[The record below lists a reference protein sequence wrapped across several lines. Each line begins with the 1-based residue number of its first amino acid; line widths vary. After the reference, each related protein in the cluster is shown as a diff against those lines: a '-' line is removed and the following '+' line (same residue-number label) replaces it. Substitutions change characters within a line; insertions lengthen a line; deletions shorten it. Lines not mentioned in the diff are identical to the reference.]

1 MFNIVSKIKNKRSLW
16 PYLFE
21 FITVLLSVYL
31 AFFIT
36 SWREDHKEQIATE
49 VAIERLN
56 QEIFQNYKSLITFKS
71 SITKRYEELKE
82 IEPRVSNKHKFS
94 SKEIGFIGFVT
105 SSYNNATWKRVS
117 NNSLGNF
124 MPVDY
129 LEDAHKLYERNQVL
143 LDINDQIS
151 NFIFSDLFFERSKCE
166 TAYSLSSLCMWQ
178 QAMVAINNTY
188 YYTKFIKDFQ
198 PDFQKMLD
206 KDSTVSEFYTS
217 RSRLSEHDWKELDN
231 KERQYVNQLRGNT
244 FD

>member
-1 MFNIVSKIKNKRSLW
+1 
-16 PYLFE
+16 
-21 FITVLLSVYL
+21 LSVYL

-36 SWREDHKEQIATE
+36 TWREDHKEQIATQI
-49 VAIERLN
+49 AIERLN

-94 SKEIGFIGFVT
+94 SKEIGFKSFVT
-105 SSYNNATWKRVS
+105 SSYNSATWKRVS

-129 LEDAHKLYERNQVL
+129 LENAHKLYERNQVL

-151 NFIFSDLFFERSKCE
+151 DFIFSDLFFEKSKCE
-166 TAYSLSSLCMWQ
+166 TAFSLSSLCMWQ

-188 YYTKFIKDFQ
+188 FYTKFIENHLEYFHKI
-198 PDFQKMLD
+198 LD
-206 KDSTVSEFYTS
+206 NDSTVNEFYTS
-217 RSRLSEHDWKELDN
+217 RSLLSEQDLKKLDN
-231 KERQYVNQLRGNT
+231 KERNHINQLKGNT